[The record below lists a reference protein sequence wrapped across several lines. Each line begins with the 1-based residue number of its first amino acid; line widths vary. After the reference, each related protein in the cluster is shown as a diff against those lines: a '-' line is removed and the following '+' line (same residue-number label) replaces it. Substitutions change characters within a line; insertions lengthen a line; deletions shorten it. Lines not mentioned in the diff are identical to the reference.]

1 MLILIGIL
9 VFSAFLYRKSLRL
22 EGAAETNQDLSVR
35 AYVDGKRVTSYV
47 KDSVSCRINFPG
59 RLRPPFFDCPCGF
72 GSAP

>member
-35 AYVDGKRVTSYV
+35 AYVDGKPVDSYV
-47 KDSVSCRINFPG
+47 KE
-59 RLRPPFFDCPCGF
+59 
-72 GSAP
+72 

>member
-9 VFSAFLYRKSLRL
+9 VFSAFPSRKSLRL

-47 KDSVSCRINFPG
+47 KDHVS
-59 RLRPPFFDCPCGF
+59 
-72 GSAP
+72 